1 MWFVKT
7 RGAVKGD
14 IAIDGKKLYVQDTY
28 GTLYCL
34 DCADG
39 SQIWTAKSTLPRV
52 NSTRMGVTI
61 AKDLVI
67 AGFQSMLHAY
77 DKTSGKL
84 VWLTEMS
91 GCEGAPSRIVFDEK
105 RERLIISRHWKS
117 LTCVDLADG

>member
-1 MWFVKT
+1 
-7 RGAVKGD
+7 
-14 IAIDGKKLYVQDTY
+14 
-28 GTLYCL
+28 
-34 DCADG
+34 
-39 SQIWTAKSTLPRV
+39 
-52 NSTRMGVTI
+52 MGVTI

-117 LTCVDLADG
+117 LTCVDLADGKLIWENFDRRHCWYRTSTPCLWDDGIYLGGLYTVEKLCPDSGKTLFT